1 MNRVLAIIAFS
12 LILVSCGSK
21 QSAVSIAERE
31 IDKKEFKGNWT
42 LSSVNFD
49 GYRKYDVTLFNDAST
64 DCFLVSD
71 WNFVSNNNKGSYEIT
86 SNSCE
91 TGKRYF
97 IWVLDSDN
105 RAFKLKPTDEDYN
118 SEDNLGYT
126 LNIKSVSENQIILGQ
141 QLTIDGGPV
150 NMELQLIKTTLRQ

>member
-1 MNRVLAIIAFS
+1 ML
-12 LILVSCGSK
+12 LISCGSK
-21 QSAVSIAERE
+21 QSTVSIAGRE

-42 LSSVNFD
+42 LASVDFD
-49 GYRKYDVTLFNDAST
+49 GYRKYNVTLFNDTDT

-97 IWVLDSDN
+97 IWVLDSAS
-105 RAFKLKPTDEDYN
+105 RTFKLKPTDEDYN
-118 SEDNLGYT
+118 SVDDLGYT

-141 QLTIDGGPV
+141 RLTIDGGPV
-150 NMELQLIKTTLRQ
+150 NMELKLIRTTLNQ